1 VAIYHT
7 GSRECIHVGPGL
19 GNCVNTV
26 PWPAHFQSATNGL
39 YTTLLDVQEFGFR
52 FYEGMEYKVCVGNAD
67 VLSDNTMS
75 YSTFVGDVALF
86 GLTREIESTVSVVSE
101 VGEPLTAA
109 FDMRVRQAQSLC
121 TSAFAMGDLQY
132 VNMTVDF
139 TNGDSTRL
147 SDELILAIYHKGTQD
162 CVQFGPGLSTCSN
175 LQPWPASFQSTAN
188 GLYTA
193 LLDVQ
198 EFGFSFNEG
207 MEYMI
212 CVGNGDRLSDNQ
224 MAYSYFVGDV
234 TFFGFTSEIESTI
247 AVTSEVAVSPMLTE
261 FDMRLRQSQ
270 YLCTSFF
277 AMGDLNFVNVTVDFT
292 NGDTTRLS
300 DELLLAIYHKES
312 GTCIHFGPGLQSCT
326 NLQAWPRNFQ
336 TTVSGLY
343 TSLLDVQ
350 EFNFNFDEGME
361 YTMCIGNAD
370 RITDENMAYS
380 RFVGDL
386 SLFDFSTEIESTV
399 VVTSDINEGFS
410 VDFDLRVRNEQSLCT
425 SGFAW
430 GNMTSMV
437 INLDFT
443 NGDMSMLSA
452 ELVLVLHHVSS
463 NKCVQ
468 FGQGLQVECDSYYP
482 WPSTFDAVASRQY
495 TATLDVSEFHFNT
508 EDSSLF
514 RVCLGNEDPAATNT
528 QAYSYFVGDATFNG
542 MVTKAEFA
550 PTAAPTSAS
559 AVSSSGGSENVDLDA
574 VYISV
579 GIIVGLFSIFII
591 WYAVRAEKKDDI
603 VTTINIGDAKLEGDQ
618 SEATSNP
625 LNKHADPSENL

>member
-1 VAIYHT
+1 
-7 GSRECIHVGPGL
+7 
-19 GNCVNTV
+19 
-26 PWPAHFQSATNGL
+26 
-39 YTTLLDVQEFGFR
+39 
-52 FYEGMEYKVCVGNAD
+52 
-67 VLSDNTMS
+67 
-75 YSTFVGDVALF
+75 
-86 GLTREIESTVSVVSE
+86 
-101 VGEPLTAA
+101 
-109 FDMRVRQAQSLC
+109 
-121 TSAFAMGDLQY
+121 
-132 VNMTVDF
+132 
-139 TNGDSTRL
+139 
-147 SDELILAIYHKGTQD
+147 
-162 CVQFGPGLSTCSN
+162 
-175 LQPWPASFQSTAN
+175 
-188 GLYTA
+188 LYTA

-234 TFFGFTSEIESTI
+234 TFFGFTSELESTI